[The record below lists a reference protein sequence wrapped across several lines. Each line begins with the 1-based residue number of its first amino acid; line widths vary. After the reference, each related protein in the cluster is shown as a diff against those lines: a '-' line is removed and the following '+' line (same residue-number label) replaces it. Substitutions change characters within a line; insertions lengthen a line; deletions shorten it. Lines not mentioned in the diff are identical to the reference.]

1 MASGRGVPPI
11 QGLIDRNID
20 TGLGVDDEAVA
31 PGDIFAQM
39 RAANSL
45 QHATMFDLKLAGK
58 AGLPKLLNTRQ
69 VIKFATSGG
78 ARVAGLGKVT
88 GSIEPGKQ
96 ADIIVLRTDRPNIH
110 PINDPIGAVVWGM
123 DTSNVDLVL
132 VAGKVVVR
140 GGTIQADV
148 EKARNAATDSRRR
161 VAEASGMVTAGLSG
175 DKR

>member
-1 MASGRGVPPI
+1 
-11 QGLIDRNID
+11 
-20 TGLGVDDEAVA
+20 
-31 PGDIFAQM
+31 M

>member
-1 MASGRGVPPI
+1 
-11 QGLIDRNID
+11 
-20 TGLGVDDEAVA
+20 
-31 PGDIFAQM
+31 
-39 RAANSL
+39 
-45 QHATMFDLKLAGK
+45 
-58 AGLPKLLNTRQ
+58 
-69 VIKFATSGG
+69 
-78 ARVAGLGKVT
+78 VAGLGKVT